1 MRSLLFVFVLIAAV
15 ESFSSQRLA
24 PRQAPQ
30 TPPTQPPPGPP
41 TQATLPAPKLEA
53 ASNTLPPPGTKGIGA
68 VVVEA
73 VPGGG
78 AGTAG
83 GGGKDRGDGGILKVE
98 GGGGVG
104 GAGGAGL
111 GGGGA
116 SAGGA
121 GGGGGGASAGG
132 AGGGGSG
139 GGAAPG
145 DINLTI
151 LNFAL
156 TLENLEAQFYQ
167 DALAIFP
174 VQAMQKAGL
183 SLFQA
188 TAITQQMQRQL
199 ADEQSH
205 VQVLQAAIQAAGGT
219 PFSGCQFNF
228 RSILTDP
235 ITFLASARSI
245 EAAGVSAYM
254 GAASM
259 ISQNAVL
266 SAAVTILPVEA
277 RHSTLLNTFSGG
289 SASPQSFDLPL
300 SPPQVLAIVGGL
312 LQNCQASDLGLTA
325 NQPLSIIDGVTQSTL
340 FTAGSILQFQTSA
353 QVQNLEARTLSCQML
368 VGGMNTA
375 LVMPASSCII
385 PSQTSNGPLNG
396 LVAVYLTSN
405 AQPLTSSLKG
415 QPQNV
420 VAGPALI
427 FVDSNQQEVLSQVF
441 IVKGLNLK
449 SLPTANLASAAL
461 TPQGSTTSS
470 VKQDENPGI
479 GGTSASARNVEINKK
494 TTARNS
500 TTAAGSPRKLV
511 QTDSAEPAE
520 PSKSGLNQALLDVSW
535 SAIPKGVVQNPSQ
548 PS

>member
-1 MRSLLFVFVLIAAV
+1 MVV
-15 ESFSSQRLA
+15 ES
-24 PRQAPQ
+24 
-30 TPPTQPPPGPP
+30 
-41 TQATLPAPKLEA
+41 
-53 ASNTLPPPGTKGIGA
+53 
-68 VVVEA
+68 
-73 VPGGG
+73 VPGRSGG
-78 AGTAG
+78 GRDAGTFVNAG
-83 GGGKDRGDGGILKVE
+83 GDLN
-98 GGGGVG
+98 
-104 GAGGAGL
+104 

-116 SAGGA
+116 S
-121 GGGGGGASAGG
+121 
-132 AGGGGSG
+132 
-139 GGAAPG
+139 G
-145 DINLTI
+145 DINLTV

-183 SLFQA
+183 SAFQA

-205 VQVLQAAIQAAGGT
+205 VQILQAAIQAAGGT

-277 RHSTLLNTFSGG
+277 RHSTLLNMFSGG
-289 SASPQSFDLPL
+289 SASPQAFDLPL

-325 NQPLSIIDGVTQSTL
+325 NQPLSIIDGLTQSTL

-353 QVQNLEARTLSCQML
+353 QVQNLEANTLSCQML

-385 PSQTSNGPLNG
+385 PAQTSNGPLNG
-396 LVAVYLTSN
+396 MVAVYLTSN

-415 QPQNV
+415 QAQNV

-427 FVDSNQQEVLSQVF
+427 FVDSNKDEVLNKVF

-461 TPQGSTTSS
+461 TPQASTATAGQ
-470 VKQDENPGI
+470 QDNQAGT
-479 GGTSASARNVEINKK
+479 GGTGAAARNVDTSKK
-494 TTARNS
+494 ARNA
-500 TTAAGSPRKLV
+500 TAAAAPVPARKLL
-511 QTDSAEPAE
+511 QTEPTDA
-520 PSKSGLNQALLDVSW
+520 SKSGVNPALLGVSW
-535 SAIPKGVVQNPSQ
+535 SAIPNGVVQNPSQ
-548 PS
+548 PT

>member
-1 MRSLLFVFVLIAAV
+1 MGNHDHPGGRRGKRKMTAV

-139 GGAAPG
+139 GGA
-145 DINLTI
+145 
-151 LNFAL
+151 
-156 TLENLEAQFYQ
+156 
-167 DALAIFP
+167 
-174 VQAMQKAGL
+174 
-183 SLFQA
+183 A

-427 FVDSNQQEVLSQVF
+427 FVDSNQQEVLSQDT
-441 IVKGLNLK
+441 K
-449 SLPTANLASAAL
+449 P
-461 TPQGSTTSS
+461 
-470 VKQDENPGI
+470 
-479 GGTSASARNVEINKK
+479 
-494 TTARNS
+494 NS
-500 TTAAGSPRKLV
+500 
-511 QTDSAEPAE
+511 Q
-520 PSKSGLNQALLDVSW
+520 
-535 SAIPKGVVQNPSQ
+535 
-548 PS
+548 